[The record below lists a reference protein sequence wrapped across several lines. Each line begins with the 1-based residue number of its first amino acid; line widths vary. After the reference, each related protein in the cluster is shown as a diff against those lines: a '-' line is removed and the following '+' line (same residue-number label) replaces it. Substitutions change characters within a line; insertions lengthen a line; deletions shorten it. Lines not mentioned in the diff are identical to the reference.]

1 MEQIVL
7 VKKSSGRYNVKV
19 LGKCEVE
26 IYHTVLLRALVVGV
40 GSDLHVNQQGSRK
53 MFVKKRALF

>member
-1 MEQIVL
+1 M
-7 VKKSSGRYNVKV
+7 